1 MAALGLKLRAAMDLS
16 NGQGNG
22 DHLFVPIAAKLRTS
36 GCKDDGHWRRLVN
49 NIGCTGQT
57 KILGGGQEMVKSDK
71 CMGVSQLL
79 GGTCPG
85 WSPKSTPM
93 MIMSKRMNII
103 TCVCC
108 F

>member
-1 MAALGLKLRAAMDLS
+1 MMVTGVDLS
-16 NGQGNG
+16 TILG
-22 DHLFVPIAAKLRTS
+22 
-36 GCKDDGHWRRLVN
+36 
-49 NIGCTGQT
+49 GQT
-57 KILGGGQEMVKSDK
+57 KILGGQEMVKSDK